1 MEYPP
6 QSTKESKMSVC
17 ACVLSHFSCVRLSAT
32 PWTMA
37 RQAPLSMG
45 FSRQEY
51 LSGPPFPSPVI
62 KYEVSEV
69 KSLSCVWLFATPG
82 TVAYQAPH
90 PWDFPGKSS
99 GVGCHLRN
107 KWQGSPALTFSFLT
121 NPTSLH
127 YTWLLYTRLQGR
139 KFCRSVKKDFFQDSC
154 GSPPP
159 SRHWPLGLP
168 FSGVVLATG
177 CPREV
182 LELRVT
188 PQGAL
193 LPGARSAWHGF
204 PASLH

>member
-17 ACVLSHFSCVRLSAT
+17 ARVLSHFSCVRLSAT

-82 TVAYQAPH
+82 TVAYQAP
-90 PWDFPGKSS
+90 PSMGFSRQEYLENG
-99 GVGCHLRN
+99 RN
-107 KWQGSPALTFSFLT
+107 
-121 NPTSLH
+121 
-127 YTWLLYTRLQGR
+127 
-139 KFCRSVKKDFFQDSC
+139 
-154 GSPPP
+154 
-159 SRHWPLGLP
+159 GLP
-168 FSGVVLATG
+168 FPSPQNAVLG
-177 CPREV
+177 CNLKDDQEWWTKND
-182 LELRVT
+182 L
-188 PQGAL
+188 GSF
-193 LPGARSAWHGF
+193 PGQRFQHHSN
-204 PASLH
+204 PSLWPNH

>member
-1 MEYPP
+1 MDLSSLRIMHLLTAAAAKSLQWCPTLCDPIDGSPP
-6 QSTKESKMSVC
+6 
-17 ACVLSHFSCVRLSAT
+17 
-32 PWTMA
+32 
-37 RQAPLSMG
+37 G
-45 FSRQEY
+45 
-51 LSGPPFPSPVI
+51 SPVPGI
-62 KYEVSEV
+62 LQPRTLEWVAISFSNAWKWNV
-69 KSLSCVWLFATPG
+69 KVKLLSCVWLFATPW

-121 NPTSLH
+121 NPTLLH

>member
-1 MEYPP
+1 MDLSSLRIMHLLTAAAAKSLQWCPTLCDPIDGSPP
-6 QSTKESKMSVC
+6 
-17 ACVLSHFSCVRLSAT
+17 
-32 PWTMA
+32 
-37 RQAPLSMG
+37 G
-45 FSRQEY
+45 
-51 LSGPPFPSPVI
+51 SPVPGI
-62 KYEVSEV
+62 LQPRTLEWVAISFSNAWKWNV
-69 KSLSCVWLFATPG
+69 KVKLLSCVWLFATPW